1 MQAQIQTAINITAR
15 NPPWYHILFALVF
28 STIAIPR
35 RGAGIRRKKAKNDF
49 IMFVLSLVT
58 IIL

>member
-1 MQAQIQTAINITAR
+1 MQAQIQAAINKIAR

-35 RGAGIRRKKAKNDF
+35 RGAGINMKKAKKLC
-49 IMFVLSLVT
+49 MYLL
-58 IIL
+58 